1 MVRSCFACF
10 DGHWC
15 AAKSFVPGHSKHEQ
29 LAGVERTQILQ
40 PAAAML
46 GELARRRARLL
57 LPLLLAGLALV
68 PYKSTR
74 FSETDAS
81 ECSELLLASVC
92 AGAQGQ
98 SLKTKLRR
106 RLPHPP
112 WQQGEANSTRHQ

>member
-1 MVRSCFACF
+1 M
-10 DGHWC
+10 
-15 AAKSFVPGHSKHEQ
+15 E
-29 LAGVERTQILQ
+29 LAGAERTTQMILQ
-40 PAAAML
+40 PAAAM

-68 PYKSTR
+68 HYKSTR

-81 ECSELLLASVC
+81 ECSELLFASVC